1 MASIKLKLENK
12 KELDSLID
20 TRIDKKT
27 SNNLITN
34 LEGFALDARQGKV
47 LDEKVKNV
55 SDKVDTINGSGEGS
69 FKKYVDDA
77 IVKLIAN
84 APASLDTLKEISD
97 WISGHETSAASMN
110 SSIKAN
116 ASSIATL
123 QSDLKSHTH
132 LYAGSSNAGGAATS
146 ANKLN
151 TDAGS
156 TTQPVYFSNGVP
168 VKCSYTLEKSV
179 PSNAVFTD
187 TTALGSMTGIL
198 SVSHGGTGASTLTAG
213 AALIGNGTSA
223 VATRSITNMTSVGH
237 ITYNTNLMTTNTLA
251 YWNGAYNSDGTSNLV
266 YCKHGSIGTAATKSY
281 TDSSS
286 ASAIGTGTS
295 VTTERDVYHGL
306 PTINGS
312 HSYTSNT
319 NIYAPTSVGTNGY
332 VLKSAG
338 TGAPSWVAQSTL
350 SAGTATYATNSGTA
364 SYSSNGAKA
373 TSATSATYATTATNS
388 GTATYA
394 TKAGT
399 ATYATNSGTASYSSN
414 GAKATSAT
422 SATYS
427 STAVY
432 AKSAP
437 TYKGATTAAS
447 GTVGLVPAAT
457 TATRTNFLRGDG
469 TWAVPSKATSATSAT
484 YATTATKAGTAT
496 YASNSG
502 TASYASNIVNNLTTT
517 GSGYALDA
525 RQGKTLNDSKLNKSW
540 TFLNSGD
547 AATGVDVSSLSN
559 GTEILVIVYRAIN
572 GVIRLTSKRLTKGI
586 EFTNYS
592 PHYFVEGGDYG
603 SSFNLFCGIYI
614 DTNYKI
620 TCDAYYVD
628 GVNYTSNSF
637 ISVYYR

>member
-27 SNNLITN
+27 SNNLTTN

-223 VATRSITNMTSVGH
+223 VATRSITNMTSIGH

-251 YWNGAYNSDGTSNLV
+251 YWNGAYNSDGTSNLA

-295 VTTERDVYHGL
+295 VTTERDVYYGL

-312 HSYTSNT
+312 HSYNSNT

-364 SYSSNGAKA
+364 TYSSNGAKA
-373 TSATSATYATTATNS
+373 TSATSATYATTAT
-388 GTATYA
+388 
-394 TKAGT
+394 KAGT
-399 ATYATNSGTASYSSN
+399 ATYATNSGTATYATNSGTATYSSN
-414 GAKATSAT
+414 GA
-422 SATYS
+422 
-427 STAVY
+427 
-432 AKSAP
+432 
-437 TYKGATTAAS
+437 
-447 GTVGLVPAAT
+447 
-457 TATRTNFLRGDG
+457 
-469 TWAVPSKATSATSAT
+469 KATSATSAT

-496 YASNSG
+496 YASNI
-502 TASYASNIVNNLTTT
+502 ANNLTTT

-525 RQGKTLNDSKLNKSW
+525 RQGKALNDAKVDKSW
-540 TFLNSGD
+540 TLKYGTN
-547 AATGVDVSSLSN
+547 ATSKIDVSSLAD
-559 GTEILVIVYRAIN
+559 GREILIKIYYVAKSDNVCQ
-572 GVIRLTSKRLTKGI
+572 VVTKRLIKGI
-586 EFTNYS
+586 DFSNDHNY
-592 PHYFVEGGDYG
+592 YFVVGAYANA
-603 SSFNLFCGIYI
+603 SFNSFCGIYI
-614 DTNYKI
+614 DTTGKI
-620 TCDAYYVD
+620 KCDSYYINGTKYLSASLMD
-628 GVNYTSNSF
+628 
-637 ISVYYR
+637 VYYR